1 MQNPFIKGHSK
12 CLFHS
17 TKDYHLGVASGSC
30 IELTFSDF
38 ELEGGTDCK
47 YDFLKVSDGG
57 YSFNKQLWKGCGK
70 KKPDVLRSSGS
81 TMTIHFRSDGSD
93 NFRGFL
99 ATWREKICMN

>member
-1 MQNPFIKGHSK
+1 MQNHFIKGHSK